1 MTQPGD
7 SASSVVL
14 PLGENKPPEDLIDMT
29 AMVDIVFFL
38 LIFFLVTSLQSLQ
51 SVIDMPKAEARQGAT
66 GKSTTLEEFDND
78 PDFILLRIEEDD
90 SIWVEDEQHNSDQ
103 SLVLA
108 LRNAQQGDSK
118 PRRVLIAGHP
128 EASHGAAVRAF
139 DACAAA
145 ELMNISF
152 GVYGERPDQ

>member
-1 MTQPGD
+1 MTPEHSD
-7 SASSVVL
+7 SSVVL
-14 PLGENKPPEDLIDMT
+14 PLAKAKPHEDLIDMT

-51 SVIDMPKAEARQGAT
+51 SVIDMPKSEARKGAA
-66 GKSTTLEEFDND
+66 GKSTTIEDYDND

-90 SIWVEDEQHNSDQ
+90 SIWVEDEPYNSDH
-103 SLVLA
+103 SLTIA
-108 LRNAQQGDSK
+108 LRNAQHVGSE

-145 ELMNISF
+145 ELINVSF

>member
-1 MTQPGD
+1 MTESDQ
-7 SASSVVL
+7 ANSVVL
-14 PLGENKPPEDLIDMT
+14 PLAKAKPHEDLIDMT

-51 SVIDMPKAEARQGAT
+51 SVIDMPQAEARKGAT
-66 GKSTTLEEFDND
+66 GKTKTMEDFDSD

-108 LRNAQQGDSK
+108 LRNAQQAESK

-145 ELMNISF
+145 ELINISF